1 MGATPSKPT
10 PWQRKELEKNYEKLC
25 QAAAKYIHD
34 ADVLVLC
41 TGAGFSADSGL
52 AVYVDIAK
60 IPAYAERELKYYDL
74 CKPQWLERDPET
86 FYGFWGQCFNDYKK
100 TQPHEG
106 YEIIAKWKNQKN
118 LPVKTKKDEKP
129 GRSYY
134 KGNYAKRIEAR
145 IATVDRNVNDTL
157 GPYEVSGIAGAFYL
171 FTSNVDAH
179 SFDYF
184 QVGPNSI
191 LSYYLRHR
199 HTSALLPCHAITGT

>member
-74 CKPQWLERDPET
+74 CKPQWLESDPET